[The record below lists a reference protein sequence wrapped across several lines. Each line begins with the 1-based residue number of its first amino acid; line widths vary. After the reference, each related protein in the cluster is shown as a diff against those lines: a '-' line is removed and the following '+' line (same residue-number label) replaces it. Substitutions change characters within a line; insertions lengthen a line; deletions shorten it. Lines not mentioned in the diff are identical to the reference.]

1 MEGSMNFLDEV
12 ITKLLD
18 KRLLVNFTVESIY
31 FIIKV
36 IICVFLYYIVIKTI
50 KKITPLF
57 NLKKKK
63 GEIVVDKSLKSF
75 IRSILNIGM
84 HALLITIC
92 LLIMGVK
99 ESSLLAF
106 FGTMGIG
113 VGLAL
118 KDNLS
123 NFAGGI
129 IILIFKVYK
138 VGDEVNIDE
147 EEGYIYDIDIFSTT
161 LRAHN
166 NDLIVIP
173 NGIIISNKI
182 INYTKTP
189 TRRLKFIIGIAY
201 DADIDVA
208 RKALEEMLR
217 SNPLV
222 LKDPDVYSH
231 VESYGDS
238 SINIALK
245 GWTTNDHYWTV
256 YKQTLNNI
264 KKALDGVNVEIPFPQ
279 MDLSIKNPKIDI
291 NLKKD

>member
-1 MEGSMNFLDEV
+1 MEKFLNEV
-12 ITKLLD
+12 VLKLAD
-18 KRLLVNFTVESIY
+18 KNIFVNFTVELI
-31 FIIKV
+31 FFALKLVFCI
-36 IICVFLYYIVIKTI
+36 FLYYIVIKTI

-57 NLKKKK
+57 SLKKKK

-147 EEGYIYDIDIFSTT
+147 EKGYIYDIDIFSTT

-166 NDLIVIP
+166 NNLIVIP

>member
-1 MEGSMNFLDEV
+1 MEKFLNEV
-12 ITKLLD
+12 VLKLAD
-18 KRLLVNFTVESIY
+18 KNIFVNFTVELI
-31 FIIKV
+31 FFALKLVFCI
-36 IICVFLYYIVIKTI
+36 FLYYIVIKTI

-57 NLKKKK
+57 SLKKKK

-75 IRSILNIGM
+75 IRSILNVGLN
-84 HALLITIC
+84 ALLITIC

>member
-1 MEGSMNFLDEV
+1 MEKFLNEV
-12 ITKLLD
+12 VLKLAD
-18 KRLLVNFTVESIY
+18 KNIFVNFTVELI
-31 FIIKV
+31 FFALKLVFCI
-36 IICVFLYYIVIKTI
+36 FLYYIVIKTI

-75 IRSILNIGM
+75 IRSILNVGLN
-84 HALLITIC
+84 ALLITIC

>member
-1 MEGSMNFLDEV
+1 MEKFLNEV
-12 ITKLLD
+12 VLKLAD
-18 KRLLVNFTVESIY
+18 KNIFVNFTVELI
-31 FIIKV
+31 FFALKLVFCI
-36 IICVFLYYIVIKTI
+36 FLYYIVIKTI

-57 NLKKKK
+57 SLKKKK
-63 GEIVVDKSLKSF
+63 EEIVVDKSLKSF

-201 DADIDVA
+201 DADIDIA

>member
-1 MEGSMNFLDEV
+1 MEKFLNEV
-12 ITKLLD
+12 VLKLAD
-18 KRLLVNFTVESIY
+18 KNIFVNFTVELI
-31 FIIKV
+31 FFALKLVFCI
-36 IICVFLYYIVIKTI
+36 FLYYIVIKTI

-57 NLKKKK
+57 SLKKKK
-63 GEIVVDKSLKSF
+63 EEIVVDKSLKSF
-75 IRSILNIGM
+75 IRSILNIGL

-173 NGIIISNKI
+173 NGTIISNKI

>member
-1 MEGSMNFLDEV
+1 MEKFLNEV
-12 ITKLLD
+12 VLKLAD
-18 KRLLVNFTVESIY
+18 KNIFVNFTVELI
-31 FIIKV
+31 FFALKLVFCI
-36 IICVFLYYIVIKTI
+36 FLYYIVIKTI

-92 LLIMGVK
+92 LLILGVK

>member
-1 MEGSMNFLDEV
+1 MEKFLNEV
-12 ITKLLD
+12 VLKLAD
-18 KRLLVNFTVESIY
+18 KNIFVNFTVELI
-31 FIIKV
+31 FFALKLVFCI
-36 IICVFLYYIVIKTI
+36 FLYYIVIKTI

-57 NLKKKK
+57 SLKKKK
-63 GEIVVDKSLKSF
+63 EEIVVDKSLKSF
-75 IRSILNIGM
+75 IRSILNIGL

-201 DADIDVA
+201 DADIDIA

>member
-1 MEGSMNFLDEV
+1 MEKFLNEV
-12 ITKLLD
+12 VLKLAD
-18 KRLLVNFTVESIY
+18 KNIFVNFTVELI
-31 FIIKV
+31 FFALKLVFCI
-36 IICVFLYYIVIKTI
+36 FLYYIVIKTI

-57 NLKKKK
+57 SLKKKK
-63 GEIVVDKSLKSF
+63 EEIVVDKSLKSF
-75 IRSILNIGM
+75 IRSILNIGL

-231 VESYGDS
+231 VESYEDS

>member
-1 MEGSMNFLDEV
+1 MEKFLNEV
-12 ITKLLD
+12 SSKLSD
-18 KRLLVNFTVESIY
+18 KNIFVNFTVE
-31 FIIKV
+31 FIFFILKLFV
-36 IICVFLYYIVIKTI
+36 CIFFYYIVLKLI
-50 KKITPLF
+50 KKLTPLF
-57 NLKKKK
+57 SLKKRK
-63 GEIVVDKSLKSF
+63 EDIVVDKSLKSF
-75 IRSILNIGM
+75 IRSILNIGL

-231 VESYGDS
+231 VDSYGDS

-245 GWTTNDHYWTV
+245 GWTTNDKYWTV